1 MANLNVVHNESECA
15 LMKLQQSMTEF
26 TELKDAIQESNNR
39 CVNDFICG
47 DDFNEVGFMLDMCKE
62 LVMELSKYRDVE
74 DIVSKVQ
81 DYRKKNKNLQR
92 DHDLLTDIEEY
103 LTKIDEAISNEDDEE
118 YEASQSSRSTMLLE
132 FI

>member
-1 MANLNVVHNESECA
+1 
-15 LMKLQQSMTEF
+15 MTEF